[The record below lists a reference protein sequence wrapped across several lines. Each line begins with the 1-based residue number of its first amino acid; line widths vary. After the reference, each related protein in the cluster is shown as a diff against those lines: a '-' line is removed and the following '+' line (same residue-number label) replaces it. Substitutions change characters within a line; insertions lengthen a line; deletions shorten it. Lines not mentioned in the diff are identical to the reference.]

1 MKEYGMG
8 DEDTIREIIS
18 EVDTEKSELSD
29 EDSTTCFL
37 ILQINF
43 KNMNL
48 KYDSLNLSS
57 ISSDC

>member
-1 MKEYGMG
+1 MG